1 MKRTNILRLGKE
13 QFGMNVYQ
21 GKSVFGGIAIG
32 HLCVYKKG
40 EQQVTRQK
48 IEDVEAEVKRFQDA
62 KEAAQAQLG
71 ELYDKAVK
79 EVGEANAAIFEMHQM
94 LLEDEDYQDSVEN
107 IIRTQ
112 QVNAEYATAVTSD
125 HFSSMFAEMD
135 DDYMKE
141 RAADIRDI
149 SERVI
154 ANLSGENKSKVVT
167 DEPVII
173 LADDLAPSETVQLEK
188 DKVLSFVTVHG
199 SVNSHTAILA
209 RTMGIPAL
217 VSTEMELTD
226 DLDGK
231 LAVVDG
237 NHGMIYVEPDA
248 ETMEK
253 MEALKKEEEE
263 KKELLQ
269 TFKNK
274 ESVTLDGKKVL
285 TYANIGNV
293 KDLAL
298 VLQNGAEGIG
308 LFRSEFLY
316 LESETYPTE
325 EEQFEVYKKVAE
337 TMAGKRVIIRTL
349 DIGADKQAD
358 YFELAKEENPAMGV
372 RAIRICLTRPEI
384 FKTQLRALFRASAFG
399 NIAIMY
405 PMITSL
411 SEIAQI
417 KAIVEEVK
425 AELDA
430 DNVPYG
436 APEQGIMIETPAAA
450 TISDLLAEEVD
461 FFSIGTNDLTQY
473 TLAIDRQ
480 NQSLDS
486 FFDAHHI
493 AVLRMINQTIQ
504 NAHKAGIWCGI
515 CGELGADSDLT
526 ELFLAMGID
535 ELSVSP
541 GRLLTIRRL
550 ICETDSSV
558 NREEIL
564 KKWLHQK

>member
-1 MKRTNILRLGKE
+1 
-13 QFGMNVYQ
+13 MNVYQ

-32 HLCVYKKG
+32 HLCVYQKG

-48 IEDVEAEVKRFQDA
+48 IEDVEAEVKRFQVA
-62 KEAAQAQLG
+62 REAAQAQLG

-154 ANLSGENKSKVVT
+154 ANLNGENKSKVVT

-217 VSTEMELTD
+217 VSTEMELTQ

-237 NHGMIYVEPDA
+237 NHGTIYVDPDA

-253 MEALKKEEEE
+253 MKTLKKEEEE

-274 ESVTLDGKKVL
+274 ESITLDGKRVL

-384 FKTQLRALFRASAFG
+384 FKTQLRALFRASAYG

-417 KAIVEEVK
+417 KEIVEEVK

-430 DNVPYG
+430 DGVPYG
-436 APEQGIMIETPAAA
+436 TPEQGIMIETPAAA
-450 TISDLLAEEVD
+450 TISDLLAKEVD

-480 NQSLDS
+480 NQSLDA

-493 AVLRMINQTIQ
+493 AVLRMIYQTVQ

-550 ICETDSSV
+550 ICETDSSA
-558 NREEIL
+558 NKEDIL
-564 KKWLHQK
+564 KKWL

>member
-1 MKRTNILRLGKE
+1 
-13 QFGMNVYQ
+13 MNVYQ

-32 HLCVYKKG
+32 HLCVYQKG

-48 IEDVEAEVKRFQDA
+48 IEDVEAEVKRFQVA
-62 KEAAQAQLG
+62 REAAQAQLG

-154 ANLSGENKSKVVT
+154 ANLNGENKRKVVT

-217 VSTEMELTD
+217 VSTEMELTQ

-237 NHGMIYVEPDA
+237 NHGTIYVDPDA

-253 MEALKKEEEE
+253 MKTLKKEEEE

-274 ESVTLDGKKVL
+274 ESITLDGKRVL

-384 FKTQLRALFRASAFG
+384 FKTQLRALFRASAYG

-425 AELDA
+425 TELDA
-430 DNVPYG
+430 DGVPYG
-436 APEQGIMIETPAAA
+436 TPEQGIMIETPAAA
-450 TISDLLAEEVD
+450 TISDLLAKEVD

-480 NQSLDS
+480 NQSLDA

-493 AVLRMINQTIQ
+493 AVLRMIYQTVQ

-550 ICETDSSV
+550 ICETDSSA
-558 NREEIL
+558 NKEEIL
-564 KKWLHQK
+564 KKWL

>member
-1 MKRTNILRLGKE
+1 
-13 QFGMNVYQ
+13 MNVYQ

-32 HLCVYKKG
+32 HLCVYQKG

-62 KEAAQAQLG
+62 REAAQAQLG

-154 ANLSGENKSKVVT
+154 ANLNGENKSKVVT

-217 VSTEMELTD
+217 VSTAMELTQ

-237 NHGMIYVEPDA
+237 NHGTIYVDPDA

-253 MEALKKEEEE
+253 MKTLKKEEDE

-274 ESVTLDGKKVL
+274 ESITLDGKKVL

-384 FKTQLRALFRASAFG
+384 FKTQLRALFRASAYG

-417 KAIVEEVK
+417 KEIVEAVK

-430 DNVPYG
+430 DGVPYG
-436 APEQGIMIETPAAA
+436 TPEQGIMIETPAAA
-450 TISDLLAEEVD
+450 TISDLLAKEVD

-480 NQSLDS
+480 NQSLDA

-493 AVLRMINQTIQ
+493 AVLRMIYQTVQ

-550 ICETDSSV
+550 ICETDSSA
-558 NREEIL
+558 NKEDIL
-564 KKWLHQK
+564 KKWL

>member
-1 MKRTNILRLGKE
+1 
-13 QFGMNVYQ
+13 MNVYQ

-32 HLCVYKKG
+32 HLCVYQKG

-48 IEDVEAEVKRFQDA
+48 IEDVEAEVKRFQVA
-62 KEAAQAQLG
+62 REAAQVQLG

-154 ANLSGENKSKVVT
+154 ANLNGENKSKVVT

-217 VSTEMELTD
+217 VSTEMELTQ

-237 NHGMIYVEPDA
+237 NHGTIYVDPDA

-253 MEALKKEEEE
+253 MKTLKKEEEE

-274 ESVTLDGKKVL
+274 ESITLDGKRVL

-384 FKTQLRALFRASAFG
+384 FKTQLRALFRASAYG

-417 KAIVEEVK
+417 KEIVEEVK

-430 DNVPYG
+430 DGVPYG
-436 APEQGIMIETPAAA
+436 TPEQGIMIETPAAA
-450 TISDLLAEEVD
+450 TISDLLAKEVD

-480 NQSLDS
+480 NQSLDA

-493 AVLRMINQTIQ
+493 AVLRMIYQTVQ

-550 ICETDSSV
+550 ICETDSSA
-558 NREEIL
+558 NKEEIL
-564 KKWLHQK
+564 KKWL